1 MIFSSIIYFEEVKF
15 VIVEKFSF
23 YDVHS
28 IFFYTYLFMVLKII
42 VKMLSNDIIEKL
54 ESKKITIPSL
64 AIDCNMR
71 YHWIDDFIKLSFM
84 QSPHNSKK
92 TNIFIFCMI
101 VY

>member
-1 MIFSSIIYFEEVKF
+1 MIFLSIIYFEEVKF

-54 ESKKITIPSL
+54 EWKKTHDPQSL
-64 AIDCNMR
+64 AIE
-71 YHWIDDFIKLSFM
+71 I
-84 QSPHNSKK
+84 
-92 TNIFIFCMI
+92 
-101 VY
+101 

>member
-1 MIFSSIIYFEEVKF
+1 MIFLSIIYFEEVKF

-71 YHWIDDFIKLSFM
+71 YQYGSILTFIKLSLYD
-84 QSPHNSKK
+84 PHNSKK
-92 TNIFIFCMI
+92 TAIFIFS
-101 VY
+101 YKK

>member
-64 AIDCNMR
+64 TIDCNMR
-71 YHWIDDFIKLSFM
+71 YHWIDEVIKLSFM

-92 TNIFIFCMI
+92 ANIFIFCMI